1 MANYECASRTNYF
14 RVTDEERYKE
24 LFAGL
29 SSEDKID
36 DFTHKDEE
44 GVVWHG
50 FGSYDSIGWSDG
62 KEPEDP
68 DDDDEDDDQDIV
80 DFAYELQKILPDGEA
95 FILFE
100 SGHEKLRY
108 VTGTALIVTKDGTEF
123 LDLRNKAVEIA
134 REMLGDK
141 KWCTKCEY

>member
-1 MANYECASRTNYF
+1 MSNYSCVSRTNYF

-36 DFTHKDEE
+36 DFTYKDEE

-50 FGSYDSIGWSDG
+50 FGSYGSISWSDG
-62 KEPEDP
+62 EETDGS
-68 DDDDEDDDQDIV
+68 DEDDEQDIN
-80 DFAYELQKILPDGEA
+80 DFAYELQKILPEGEA
-95 FILFE
+95 FVLFE
-100 SGHEKLRY
+100 GGHEKLRY
-108 VTGTALIVTKDGTEF
+108 VTGTALVVTKNRTEF